1 MIKVSIN
8 KEHNI
13 VNNITIKGHANF
25 DDYGKDI
32 VCASVSSIVITSI
45 NAILR
50 IDEESI
56 NYQEKEGLVI
66 IDIKKHTK
74 VIDILID
81 NMIDLLNQ
89 LENKYNKNIKINK

>member
-8 KEHNI
+8 KTDKV
-13 VNNITIKGHANF
+13 VNNITINGHANF
-25 DDYGKDI
+25 DEYGKDI

-50 IDEESI
+50 IDEKAI

-66 IDIKKHTK
+66 IDINKHTK
-74 VIDILID
+74 VIDLLIE
-81 NMIDLLNQ
+81 NMIDLLEQ
-89 LENKYNKNIKINK
+89 LQKEYRKNIKIN

>member
-74 VIDILID
+74 VIYILID

>member
-8 KEHNI
+8 KIDNV

-25 DDYGKDI
+25 DEYGKDI

-50 IDEESI
+50 IDEKAI

-66 IDIKKHTK
+66 IDINKHTK
-74 VIDILID
+74 T
-81 NMIDLLNQ
+81 IDLLIENMLNLLEQ
-89 LENKYNKNIKINK
+89 LQKEYRKNIKIN